1 MASPRQQSSIAGE
14 GYGLSKPIWISLWA
28 DADLD
33 SCFPLGCQMQ
43 SSMTDEW
50 MSDSVQQRDPRMAG
64 GGGGA
69 WFSQVSLRRS
79 DGHLRPGLRAL
90 PSASPV
96 ALDLESATCGSR
108 GRCA

>member
-14 GYGLSKPIWISLWA
+14 GYGLSQPIWISLWA

-64 GGGGA
+64 GGGWCALCLSPSVYNQGSTHSSTKDFHPARRGA
-69 WFSQVSLRRS
+69 
-79 DGHLRPGLRAL
+79 G
-90 PSASPV
+90 
-96 ALDLESATCGSR
+96 
-108 GRCA
+108 